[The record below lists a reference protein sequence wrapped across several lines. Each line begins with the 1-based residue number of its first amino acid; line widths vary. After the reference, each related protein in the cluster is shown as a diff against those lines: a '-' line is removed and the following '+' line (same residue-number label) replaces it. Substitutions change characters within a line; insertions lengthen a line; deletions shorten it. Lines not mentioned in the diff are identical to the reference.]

1 MKQPLIRAQGFSFIE
16 VLVAIVLMAVT
27 IIPAMEAIQTGLK
40 GNELHVSVTSQY
52 YALQSR
58 MEDMLAEDYDD
69 LLTKAQTAGSNSVA
83 SSYSDVA
90 GSTDRIIVYLAL
102 YDADVDPFVIA
113 DPNTDGDSDV
123 YTGDTSDMM
132 WISVVLENSVYA
144 FETLKLR

>member
-16 VLVAIVLMAVT
+16 VLVAIVLMAIT

-58 MEDMLAEDYDD
+58 MENMLAEDYDD
-69 LLTKAQTAGSNSVA
+69 LLTGAQTAGSNSVA
-83 SSYSDVA
+83 TSFSDA
-90 GSTDRIIVYLAL
+90 SGSTDRIIVYLAL
-102 YDADVDPFVIA
+102 YDADADPFVIA

-132 WISVVLENSVYA
+132 WINVVLENSAYA